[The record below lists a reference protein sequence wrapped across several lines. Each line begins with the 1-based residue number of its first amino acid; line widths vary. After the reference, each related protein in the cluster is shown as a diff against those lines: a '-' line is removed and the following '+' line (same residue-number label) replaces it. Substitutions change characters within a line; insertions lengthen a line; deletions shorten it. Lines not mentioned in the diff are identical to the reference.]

1 MWIRSKKILEILTL
15 NSHHAHYW
23 RAWYKQ
29 EMFVRKQILGN
40 MNISLYLSRNLSK
53 LCILERDWAISQ
65 VLQRPLQWLL
75 YSRRQNVQ
83 RNPSYRRV
91 SHLPRNGWFALTFWR
106 IAQCTQR
113 RQTTLSSFDISRIW
127 KVSCQLWE
135 NKVWYLGIRDI
146 LYPSKAKL
154 KRKKIHHRIGL
165 HRDNNQEPRECK
177 RKEPPRIFTTEF

>member
-1 MWIRSKKILEILTL
+1 MHITGGPGTNRKYLWENRS
-15 NSHHAHYW
+15 
-23 RAWYKQ
+23 
-29 EMFVRKQILGN
+29 
-40 MNISLYLSRNLSK
+40 
-53 LCILERDWAISQ
+53 WAIWTSVGIYLVIFPNYVSWKGTEQ
-65 VLQRPLQWLL
+65 
-75 YSRRQNVQ
+75 SRRCCRDHCSGSCTLEDKMFSVTQVTE
-83 RNPSYRRV
+83 YLLVARRV

-113 RQTTLSSFDISRIW
+113 RHTTLTCFDISRIW

-154 KRKKIHHRIGL
+154 KRKKIHHRIDL